1 MDTRDHELHSEHVKN
16 PEVAYDRTDLSP
28 RGIAIFLIALA
39 VAGILTH
46 FVLWGAYRVLA
57 KGQIEPTQP
66 NPMVTSNK
74 EVQQVGGD
82 PSQVFPAP
90 RLQPDPTADMAKFR
104 ASELQH
110 LYSYGKA
117 EGGATSI
124 PINEAMDAIAKQ
136 GLPTRAQGSQVTQS
150 QPPAAGEASQAQPG
164 GTKPQGN
171 SGIKPAAKPATSPS
185 TAPPKTQQ

>member
-1 MDTRDHELHSEHVKN
+1 MDTRDRDHELHSEHVKN

-28 RGIAIFLIALA
+28 RGIALFLIALA

-57 KGQIEPTQP
+57 KGDIEPTQP
-66 NPMVTSNK
+66 NAMVTSNRQL
-74 EVQQVGGD
+74 QQVGGD

-90 RLQPDPTADMAKFR
+90 RLQPDPTADMLKFR

-117 EGGATSI
+117 EGGATTI
-124 PINEAMDAIAKQ
+124 PINQAMDELAKQ
-136 GLPTRAQGSQVTQS
+136 GLPTRPQTAQTAQAQGTPV
-150 QPPAAGEASQAQPG
+150 PNAANSNSEAE
-164 GTKPQGN
+164 
-171 SGIKPAAKPATSPS
+171 
-185 TAPPKTQQ
+185 PKK